1 MTWTHTP
8 KYPTFFKELN
18 KLANKIGNGATE
30 EGLKSLWVKQ
40 CQFDSAI
47 EEKVDLFVEPGI
59 LFEFK
64 LDKCNLIGK
73 DRYKVLAQALT
84 YVYRIFTGKIKLAVP
99 QYIVLLDVNEG
110 LILDTYSYLSILTE
124 GKKYDWKRSASNPCK
139 KLVSALTEIDA
150 AYEFS
155 KRLSSEAQLKE
166 FVEELRRLVN
176 NPNATITKKLITKD
190 NYASVFEEWEGVIGR
205 HIGKGNLGPY
215 FYNDVKEHTYLIA
228 TGKLYFSNLGESFDI
243 PKIVYES
250 FWKRYGRPPSS
261 EALGSGIAN
270 QHMQMAEKARRT
282 TGSFYTPILVAERGK
297 EYLDKALGANWE
309 DEYYIWDPCCGTCN
323 LEVPLKNT
331 DRVFVSELDGDTVK
345 QVQSLGIFN
354 NDQVF
359 QFDFLNGE
367 YKDLPAK
374 LRKVI
379 EGGEKLLVLMNPPY
393 GEATGGMDGT
403 KHKAEVSNT
412 VVGTQMDTDGM
423 GKAANELFNQ
433 FIYRVSKWCPKAN
446 IGLYSKMKYVTSPNT
461 IEFREK
467 VMKGLSYLTG
477 FAFPATLF
485 SGVKGKFPIAFTVW
499 SQS

>member
-8 KYPTFFKELN
+8 KYATFFKELN
-18 KLANKIGNGATE
+18 KIAKKIGNGATE

-40 CQFDSAI
+40 CQFNSAI

-59 LFEFK
+59 IFEFK
-64 LDKCNLIGK
+64 LDKSNLIGK

-110 LILDTYSYLSILTE
+110 LILDTYSFLQILTE

-139 KLVSALTEIDA
+139 KLVSDLTHIDP

-155 KRLSSEAQLKE
+155 KHFTSEAQLKE

-176 NPNATITKKLITKD
+176 NPNAAITKKLITKD
-190 NYASVFEEWEGVIGR
+190 NYASVFEEWASVIGC
-205 HIGKGNLGPY
+205 HIGKDNLGPY
-215 FYNDVKEHTYLIA
+215 FYNDVKEHAFLIA
-228 TGKLYFSNLGESFDI
+228 TGKLYFSNFGESFDL
-243 PKIVYES
+243 PKIAYEG
-250 FWKRYGRPPSS
+250 FWKKYTQPASN
-261 EALGSGIAN
+261 EALGSGIAS
-270 QHMQMAEKARRT
+270 QHMQMAEKARRE
-282 TGSFYTPILVAERGK
+282 TGSFYTPIQVAEKGK
-297 EYLDKALGANWE
+297 EYLDKVLGANWE

-331 DRVFVSELDGDTVK
+331 DKVFVSELCSDTVK
-345 QVQSLGIFN
+345 QVKSMGLFN
-354 NDQVF
+354 DDQVF

-367 YKDLPAK
+367 YKDLPKK
-374 LRKVI
+374 LRDVI
-379 EGGEKLLVLMNPPY
+379 EGGKKLLVLMNPPY
-393 GEATGGMDGT
+393 AEGAGGVGGEN
-403 KHKAEVSNT
+403 HKAEVSNT
-412 VVGTQMDTDGM
+412 VVGKQMVSDGM

-433 FIYRVSKWCPKAN
+433 FIYRVSKWCPKAH
-446 IGLYSKMKYVTSPNT
+446 IGLYSTLKYVNAPNT
-461 IEFREK
+461 VEFREK
-467 VMKGLSYLTG
+467 VMKNFSCLTG

-485 SGVKGKFPIAFTVW
+485 SGVKGAFPIAFTVW